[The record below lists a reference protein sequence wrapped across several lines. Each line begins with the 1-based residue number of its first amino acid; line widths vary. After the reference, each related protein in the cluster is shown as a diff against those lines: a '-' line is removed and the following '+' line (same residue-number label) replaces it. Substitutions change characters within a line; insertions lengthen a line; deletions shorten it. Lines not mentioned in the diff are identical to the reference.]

1 LGLLKRI
8 NIALKVSCQAP
19 NVHVCAYE
27 PSVNSIVLGLSRALP
42 CIPRFAA
49 GNYQRMLFPV
59 RHFCLTVL
67 LSVLIARSSQSAGV
81 PGVDQPALPS
91 QASKGTTN
99 PLPDSSHSN
108 LLAIFAEGEAALR
121 SNDLQLAEKNFL
133 AVIAMDPR
141 SGSAYANLGV
151 IAMRRKQWD
160 HALAL
165 LQKAHKL
172 EPQISGI
179 ELNIG
184 LVQFRRANYAAA
196 VEPLS
201 SVVRDQPDSQQARY
215 LLGLCQVFTEQYAD
229 ALATL
234 EPLWSEMSADVMY
247 LYVLDIAAQSAGDQ
261 DLDEKSLKRM
271 LQIGGNSAEYH
282 LILAKAYLNRQET
295 DKALAELAEASTA
308 NPHAPFLHFNSGLA
322 YMRAGDNDRAESE
335 FRQDIAVEPD
345 LPDNYEQLGFLYSR
359 MQRNDEAE
367 KSFREA
373 LRYDPKR
380 TAALLGLTKLYL
392 QEQKYKQALAAV
404 DSALK
409 LGPDSH
415 NAHFMRGQ
423 ALIREGRREEGH
435 QELAVA
441 QKLLDSRLDKDR
453 AALSESRVPNPEL
466 TQQP

>member
-1 LGLLKRI
+1 L
-8 NIALKVSCQAP
+8 AL
-19 NVHVCAYE
+19 
-27 PSVNSIVLGLSRALP
+27 
-42 CIPRFAA
+42 
-49 GNYQRMLFPV
+49 
-59 RHFCLTVL
+59 
-67 LSVLIARSSQSAGV
+67 
-81 PGVDQPALPS
+81 
-91 QASKGTTN
+91 
-99 PLPDSSHSN
+99 
-108 LLAIFAEGEAALR
+108 FAEGEAALR
-121 SNDLQLAEKNFL
+121 SGDLQLAEKNFS
-133 AVIAMDPR
+133 AVIVLDPR

-172 EPQISGI
+172 EPQMSGI

-215 LLGLCQVFTEQYAD
+215 LLGLCQVFTEQYTD

-247 LYVLDIAAQSAGDQ
+247 LYVLDIAAQSAGEH
-261 DLDEKSLKRM
+261 DLDEKALKRM
-271 LQIGGNSAEYH
+271 LQIGGNTAEYH
-282 LILAKAYLNRQET
+282 LILAKAYLNREET
-295 DKALAELAEASTA
+295 DKALAELTQASAA
-308 NPHAPFLHFNSGLA
+308 NPHLPFLHFNFGLA
-322 YMRAGDNDRAESE
+322 YVRAGDNDRAESE
-335 FRQDIAVEPD
+335 FRQDIAVQPD
-345 LPDNYEQLGFLYSR
+345 LPDNYEQLGFLYSHL
-359 MQRNDEAE
+359 QRNDEAE
-367 KSFREA
+367 KCFRDA

-392 QEQKYKQALAAV
+392 QEQKYKQAVTAA

-409 LGPDSH
+409 LTPDSQ

-423 ALIREGRREEGH
+423 ALIREGRRQEGLR
-435 QELAVA
+435 ELAAA
-441 QKLLDSRLDKDR
+441 QKLLESRLDKYR
-453 AALSESRVPNPEL
+453 AAVRENRVPNPEL

>member
-1 LGLLKRI
+1 
-8 NIALKVSCQAP
+8 
-19 NVHVCAYE
+19 
-27 PSVNSIVLGLSRALP
+27 
-42 CIPRFAA
+42 
-49 GNYQRMLFPV
+49 MLFPTPD
-59 RHFCLTVL
+59 FCLAVL
-67 LSVLIARSSQSAGV
+67 LSALIAYGSESAGT
-81 PGVDQPALPS
+81 PGVHPRARFPS
-91 QASKGTTN
+91 QVSKGKTN
-99 PLPDSSHSN
+99 PLPESSHTN

-121 SNDLQLAEKNFL
+121 GGDLQLAEKKFR
-133 AVIAMDPR
+133 AVIAADPG

-151 IAMRRKQWD
+151 IAMRRKQWG

-247 LYVLDIAAQSAGDQ
+247 LYVLDIAAQSADDH
-261 DLDEKSLKRM
+261 DLDEKALQRM
-271 LQIGGNSAEYH
+271 LQIGGNTAEYH

-295 DKALAELAEASTA
+295 DKALAELAQAAAA
-308 NPHAPFLHFNSGLA
+308 NPNVPFLHFNSGLA
-322 YMRAGDNDRAESE
+322 YVRAGDNERAESE
-335 FRQDIAVEPD
+335 FRQDIAIERD
-345 LPDNYEQLGFLYSR
+345 LPDNYEQLGFLYSHL
-359 MQRNDEAE
+359 QRNDEAE
-367 KSFREA
+367 KSFRDA

-392 QEQKYKQALAAV
+392 QQQKYKQALATV
-404 DSALK
+404 DAALK
-409 LGPDSH
+409 LAPNSQ

-423 ALIREGRREEGH
+423 GLIREGRREEGR
-435 QELAVA
+435 QELATA
-441 QKLLDSRLDKDR
+441 QKLLDSGLDKDR

>member
-1 LGLLKRI
+1 
-8 NIALKVSCQAP
+8 
-19 NVHVCAYE
+19 
-27 PSVNSIVLGLSRALP
+27 
-42 CIPRFAA
+42 
-49 GNYQRMLFPV
+49 MLFPM

-67 LSVLIARSSQSAGV
+67 LSVSIACSSESAGIPGLHWPAPAQSQS
-81 PGVDQPALPS
+81 
-91 QASKGTTN
+91 SKRTTS
-99 PLPDSSHSN
+99 PLPDSSHTN

-121 SNDLQLAEKNFL
+121 SGDLQLAEKKFRT
-133 AVIAMDPR
+133 VIAVDPN

-172 EPQISGI
+172 EPQLSGI

-196 VEPLS
+196 IEPLS

-215 LLGLCQVFTEQYAD
+215 LLGLCQVFTEQYSD

-247 LYVLDIAAQSAGDQ
+247 LYVLDIAAQSAGNHE
-261 DLDEKSLKRM
+261 LDEKTLSRM
-271 LQIGGNSAEYH
+271 LQIGGNTAEYH

-295 DKALAELAEASTA
+295 DKALAELAQASAA
-308 NPHAPFLHFNSGLA
+308 NPRVPFLHFNSGLA
-322 YMRAGDNDRAESE
+322 YVRAGDNDRAESE
-335 FRQDIAVEPD
+335 FRQDIAIEPD
-345 LPDNYEQLGFLYSR
+345 LPDNYEQLGFLYSHL
-359 MQRNDEAE
+359 QHSEEAE
-367 KSFREA
+367 KSFRDA

-380 TAALLGLTKLYL
+380 TAVLLGLTKLYL
-392 QEQKYKQALAAV
+392 QQQKYKQALATV
-404 DSALK
+404 DAALK
-409 LGPDSH
+409 LAPQSQ

-423 ALIREGRREEGH
+423 ALIREGRRQEGR
-435 QELAVA
+435 QELAAA
-441 QKLLDSRLDKDR
+441 QKLLESGLDKDR
-453 AALSESRVPNPEL
+453 AALRENRIPNPEL